1 MFFLQP
7 LEKCCDALSS
17 NMLTLTFVRSID
29 LVAHLNINDIFYNPT
44 IIKQNNMTYQRKI
57 IFCICDGFGHGFGV
71 STYIL
76 VTRPVPVFWNR
87 GKLRPK
93 LNENEENP
101 SNWVW
106 FGRVTTDMSFVAMPT
121 HGLYV
126 SWGFHKDYP
135 RWRPSWGLKWV
146 AHGYITFFFII
157 F

>member
-76 VTRPVPVFWNR
+76 VTRPVPVF
-87 GKLRPK
+87 
-93 LNENEENP
+93 
-101 SNWVW
+101 
-106 FGRVTTDMSFVAMPT
+106 
-121 HGLYV
+121 
-126 SWGFHKDYP
+126 
-135 RWRPSWGLKWV
+135 
-146 AHGYITFFFII
+146 
-157 F
+157 